1 MEFYCISMVEHIKT
15 EIPDLV
21 KKLSLGDEGAY
32 IALFEIFTPK
42 IYRTCRKMHLNHED
56 AEEIVQEVFL
66 RIWHYKTNLDCN
78 LSFNAYVL
86 TIMRSLIFKR
96 TKKRALEVAY
106 KQYNINHIPKICNNT
121 EEELFHKEMLN
132 FSVNA
137 ISKLPKG
144 QQEVINLKYLE
155 QLSSDEIATKLQL
168 SKRTVENQIYKATKG
183 LKQHISVNHI
193 VPSDILVLFI
203 VFVNC

>member
-1 MEFYCISMVEHIKT
+1 MVEHTKID
-15 EIPDLV
+15 IPDLV

-32 IALFEIFTPK
+32 MALFENFTPK

-66 RIWHYKTNLDCN
+66 RIWHYKSNLDCN

-86 TIMRSLIFKR
+86 TIMRSMIFKR
-96 TKKRALEVAY
+96 TKKMALEVAY
-106 KQYNINHIPKICNNT
+106 KQYNINHLPPICNHT
-121 EEELFHKEMLN
+121 EEKLFHKEMLD

-144 QQEVINLKYLE
+144 QQEVIHLKYLE

-168 SKRTVENQIYKATKG
+168 SKRTVENQIYKATKS
-183 LKQHISVNHI
+183 LKQQISIANI

-203 VFVNC
+203 FFVNS

>member
-1 MEFYCISMVEHIKT
+1 MENNIKS

-21 KKLSLGDEGAY
+21 NKLSLGDEGAY

-42 IYRTCRKMHLNHED
+42 IYRTCRKMFLHHED
-56 AEEIVQEVFL
+56 AEEIVQEVFM
-66 RIWHYKTNLDCN
+66 RVWHYRKNLDHN

-96 TKKRALEVAY
+96 ARKMALEVAF
-106 KQYNINHIPKICNNT
+106 KQYNIHHIPTISNNT
-121 EEELFHKEMLN
+121 EEEIFHKEMMK
-132 FSVNA
+132 FSVSA

-155 QLSSDEIATKLQL
+155 QLSSDEIAMKLQL
-168 SKRTVENQIYKATKG
+168 SKRTVENQIYKATKS
-183 LKQHISVNHI
+183 LKHHISISHI
-193 VPSDILVLFI
+193 VPSDILVLFVI
-203 VFVNC
+203 FVNS